1 MISVLLSRE
10 LQTHRVDG
18 SGGDGGRD
26 CYFSDDDGT
35 DAYELKSFTGRMTQS
50 RRRQVKRSLA
60 KAMERAP
67 RSWTLVVPI
76 DATPPEQAWFDSL
89 QAGVSARLD
98 WKDKTWL
105 EEKLAQY
112 PDITRYFSGAAEEVV
127 RLLGEIAREDALPDN
142 ARALGERFSR
152 AVRRLNEV
160 DPYYQFVYSVTD
172 EITTVTAHP
181 RYPDAPRDR
190 PLQVSATLR
199 FDDSPASRGVRS
211 AFADFMTYG
220 TRVVIPG
227 VHVEGLVVDAPGGL
241 GGSFPGAELIL
252 DGTYEPAP
260 EAAET
265 IVLRIPPQP
274 PIRRTVRLRVGERSR
289 GQAGGFR
296 LVSRDSSGLLTL
308 DLRVDAAQK
317 TLRANLNYHYVPK
330 VLPQDAVPVLHFCAA
345 LAGGEKMAF
354 ADPSGAVFGTASGSF
369 DPGDWPQVYIQCAE
383 KLAEIQEL
391 VGTYFPLPLEFRPE
405 DQRDM
410 EYARMLLRG
419 EEVQATWD
427 GMAAQSRADT
437 VGNLLAQIDA
447 QGELFAFVAV
457 QEETLVV
464 AGGQLPLGF
473 VQRWMPVARMS
484 NLDEVRAWYQ
494 LGARGTVEIRL
505 VPGDDKRMTIRQ
517 APGFAPPPVPA
528 CGARPV
534 GRCRPPI
541 DYRGPSASRPLHGRR
556 WQTRLATTEVNNLRA
571 ATDAA
576 SVVIIAHSR
585 RHASGCFGAFR

>member
-35 DAYELKSFTGRMTQS
+35 DVYELKSFTGRMTQS

-60 KAMERAP
+60 RAMEGTP

-76 DATPPEQAWFDSL
+76 DPTPPEQAWFDSL
-89 QAGVSARLD
+89 QAGVSAKLD

-105 EEKLAQY
+105 EEKLAQS
-112 PDITRYFSGAAEEVV
+112 PDIIRYFSGAANEVI
-127 RLLGEIAREDALPDN
+127 RLLREIAREDALPDD
-142 ARALGERFSR
+142 ARALGEQFSG

-172 EITTVTAHP
+172 ESTTVTAHP

-190 PLQVSATLR
+190 PLQISATLR
-199 FDDSPASRGVRS
+199 FDDSPASREVQS

-241 GGSFPGAELIL
+241 GGTFTGAELTL
-252 DGTYEPAP
+252 DGTFEPAP

-265 IVLRIPPQP
+265 IVLRIPPHP

-289 GQAGGFR
+289 GSAGGFR

-308 DLRVDAAQK
+308 DLRVDTARSTYQ
-317 TLRANLNYHYVPK
+317 ANLSYHYLPD
-330 VLPQDAVPVLHFCAA
+330 VLPQDAMPILRFCAA
-345 LAGGEKMAF
+345 LAGGEQMAF
-354 ADPSGAVFGTASGSF
+354 TDPNGIVFGAASGAFGPT
-369 DPGDWPQVYIQCAE
+369 DWPEVYIKCAE
-383 KLAEIQEL
+383 RLAEIQEL
-391 VGTYFPLPLEFRPE
+391 AGAYFALPLEFRPE

-410 EYARMLLRG
+410 EYARMVLRG
-419 EEVQATWD
+419 EEVRATWS
-427 GMAAQSRADT
+427 GMAMQSRAET

-447 QGELFAFVAV
+447 HGELFAFAAI

-464 AGGQLPLGF
+464 AGGHLPLGW
-473 VQRWMPVARMS
+473 VQRWMPAARIS
-484 NLDEVRAWYQ
+484 NLDEVRAWYRA
-494 LGARGTVEIRL
+494 GAKEVIEVRL
-505 VPGDDKRMTIRQ
+505 VPGDDKRMTIRHVPGGGLPPMPPV
-517 APGFAPPPVPA
+517 APGQQ
-528 CGARPV
+528 G
-534 GRCRPPI
+534 GR
-541 DYRGPSASRPLHGRR
+541 G
-556 WQTRLATTEVNNLRA
+556 
-571 ATDAA
+571 
-576 SVVIIAHSR
+576 
-585 RHASGCFGAFR
+585 

>member
-1 MISVLLSRE
+1 VPRIRFDQLSPHQYEDMVSVLLSRE

-26 CYFSDDDGT
+26 CYFSDDNGT

-60 KAMERAP
+60 RAMEQPP

-89 QAGVSARLD
+89 QADISARLD

-127 RLLGEIAREDALPDN
+127 RLLGEIAQEDALPDD
-142 ARALGERFSR
+142 ARALGERFSG
-152 AVRRLNEV
+152 AARRLNEV
-160 DPYYQFVYSVTD
+160 DPYYQFAYSVSGET
-172 EITTVTAHP
+172 TTVTAHP
-181 RYPDAPRDR
+181 KYPDAPRDR
-190 PLQVSATLR
+190 PLQVTATLR
-199 FDDSPASRGVRS
+199 FDGSPASQGIQS
-211 AFADFMTYG
+211 ALADFMTYG

-241 GGSFPGAELIL
+241 GGSFPGAELAL

-296 LVSRDSSGLLTL
+296 LASQDGSGLLTL
-308 DLRVDAAQK
+308 DLRVDAAPK
-317 TLRANLNYHYVPK
+317 TLHASLSYRYLPD
-330 VLPQDAVPVLHFCAA
+330 VLPQDAVPVLRFCEA
-345 LAGGEKMAF
+345 LAGGEQMAF
-354 ADPSGAVFGTASGSF
+354 ADPDGTVFGTASGSF
-369 DPGDWPQVYIQCAE
+369 DPADWPQIYIQCAE

-391 VGTYFPLPLEFRPE
+391 AGASFPLPVEFRPE

-410 EYARMLLRG
+410 EYARMLLLG
-419 EEVQATWD
+419 EKVQATWS
-427 GMAAQSRADT
+427 GMTAPLPADT
-437 VGNLLAQIDA
+437 ASNLLAQIDA
-447 QGELFAFVAV
+447 HGELFAFVAEH
-457 QEETLVV
+457 QETLVV
-464 AGGQLPLGF
+464 AGGHLPLG
-473 VQRWMPVARMS
+473 VVRRWMPAVRMC
-484 NLDEVRAWYQ
+484 NLHDVRAWYQ
-494 LGARGTVEIRL
+494 TGAKGTVEVRL
-505 VPGDDKRMTIRQ
+505 VPGDDKRMTICQ
-517 APGFAPPPVPA
+517 VPGAVLPLALPTAPG
-528 CGARPV
+528 
-534 GRCRPPI
+534 
-541 DYRGPSASRPLHGRR
+541 
-556 WQTRLATTEVNNLRA
+556 Q
-571 ATDAA
+571 
-576 SVVIIAHSR
+576 
-585 RHASGCFGAFR
+585 